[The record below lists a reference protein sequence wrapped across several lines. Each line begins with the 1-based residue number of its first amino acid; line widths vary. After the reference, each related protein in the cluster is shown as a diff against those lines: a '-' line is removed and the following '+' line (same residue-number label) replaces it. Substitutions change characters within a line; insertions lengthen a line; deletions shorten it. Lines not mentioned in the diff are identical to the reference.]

1 MAAASTMAL
10 ARYLGANPQV
20 RNYAKRAGLA
30 VARATL
36 SGIGRSRAR
45 RARRGRWYAG
55 KRVGIP
61 PRRQNGGGDVAKIVA
76 QPAAFNVFQSRSG
89 GSQVLSRVEKTTY
102 RIDCESGSGQ
112 LYNFA
117 VTPSN
122 AAAFP
127 VGSSIARNFTK
138 FIVNSMTFEYVPRTG
153 TTADG
158 TVYLGWDPRPH
169 KTGDNDFDDAN
180 VVSNLPKVAT
190 GSVRQGCS
198 LTISVRE
205 PKTMI
210 PPPSTTYDP
219 INYYAG
225 HFAMLVQ
232 GDNKTDVGVLQIR
245 YNITLIQPQMDNVAS
260 SAAIDLSDMTVED
273 EGRLAAQA
281 LGDGDFHVTSHKRL
295 GFLARVTKPVGLATF
310 TITLSDGAV
319 NAIERVSADHSV
331 FFGVF
336 PRVVAPNELV
346 QLSGD
351 MGAGENHLF
360 LFELNRETAN
370 VLADIFP

>member
-10 ARYLGANPQV
+10 ARYLGSNPQV

-36 SGIGRSRAR
+36 SGVGRSRAR

-76 QPAAFNVFQSRSG
+76 QPAAFNVFQSRAS
-89 GSQVLSRVEKTTY
+89 GSQVLARVEKTTY
-102 RIDCESGSGQ
+102 RIDCEGGSGS

-127 VGSSIARNFTK
+127 VGSAIARNFTK
-138 FIVNSMTFEYVPRTG
+138 FIVNTMTFEYVPRTG
-153 TTADG
+153 TTTDG
-158 TVYLGWDPRPH
+158 TVYMGWDPRPH
-169 KTGDNDFDDAN
+169 KDGDHDFDDSN
-180 VVSNLPKVAT
+180 VVSNLPKSAT

-205 PKTMI
+205 PKTMTA
-210 PPPSTTYDP
+210 PPATNYDP

-225 HFAMLVQ
+225 HFALLVQ
-232 GDNKTDVGVLQIR
+232 GDAKTDVGVLQIR
-245 YNITLIQPQMDNVAS
+245 YNITLIQPQLDGVAT

-273 EGRLAAQA
+273 VGRLDAQA
-281 LGDGDFHVTSHKRL
+281 SGDGDFHFTSHKRL
-295 GFLARVTKPVGLATF
+295 GFLARVTKPVGLATLL
-310 TITLSDGAV
+310 ITLIDGTV

-336 PRVVAPNELV
+336 PRTIYPNELV
-346 QLSGD
+346 QIAGD
-351 MGAGENHLF
+351 MGVGENHLF

-370 VLADIFP
+370 ILADIFP